1 MNEKDCEIK
10 VRISRAMKQNIVSL
24 ANARGEGESVIVRE
38 ALNQYLARTSLAPA
52 PVHRLEHNE
61 QPTPYRAGLN
71 SAAPSATPAEA
82 AAAQVAQAAAASPAH
97 SLATGA
103 PSARASQPSKADQ
116 LRRGARPKPQASA
129 QG

>member
-82 AAAQVAQAAAASPAH
+82 AAAQVAQAAAASPEPTREA
-97 SLATGA
+97 GA
-103 PSARASQPSKADQ
+103 PSAPASQPSTAGRQ
-116 LRRGARPKPQASA
+116 RRGGRRASQAPAPK
-129 QG
+129 